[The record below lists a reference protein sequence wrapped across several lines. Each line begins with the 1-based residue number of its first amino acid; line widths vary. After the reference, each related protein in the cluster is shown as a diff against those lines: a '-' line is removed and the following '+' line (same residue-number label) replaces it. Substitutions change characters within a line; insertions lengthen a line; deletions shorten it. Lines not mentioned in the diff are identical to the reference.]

1 MLRPLPEADPHPRPQ
16 PRPCRRSR
24 PVLAP
29 PWSCRLKMIPA
40 DAGPTRSA
48 MTATLRTHPARL
60 SELNPAAPGADQCRV
75 CARSTP
81 AGIPVCF
88 CCRVVAEQLGLP
100 LVPLVAQVEY
110 RVGDRIHH
118 RLRAYKDDPVLDVRA
133 QCRGHLVD
141 DLSRW
146 MAVCG
151 RLLDQRIGA
160 WSVVTTV
167 PSSCRPG
174 PAPAELL
181 VDGVPALAS
190 RHLRLLVRGPGSLA
204 HLGADRTAFTLAPG
218 VDRAGLAGLA
228 VLVFDDTTTTGAAAQ
243 SAAATLRLAGAQVV
257 GALAI
262 GRALTPDR
270 PLHAVGT

>member
-1 MLRPLPEADPHPRPQ
+1 
-16 PRPCRRSR
+16 
-24 PVLAP
+24 
-29 PWSCRLKMIPA
+29 
-40 DAGPTRSA
+40 
-48 MTATLRTHPARL
+48 MTATLRTHPARM
-60 SELNPAAPGADQCRV
+60 SELDSGAPSTGRCRV

-81 AGIPVCF
+81 ADIPVCF

-133 QCRGHLVD
+133 QCRSHLVD

-146 MAVCG
+146 LAVRG
-151 RLLDQRIGA
+151 RLLDQWIGT

-181 VDGVPALAS
+181 VDGVPGLAS
-190 RHLRLLVRGPGSLA
+190 RHLRLLVRGPGSLG
-204 HLGADRTAFTLAPG
+204 HLGANRSAFMLAPG

-243 SAAATLRLAGAQVV
+243 SAAATLRLAGARVV

-270 PLHAVGT
+270 PLHVAGG